1 MGFPRI
7 AVAGVF
13 FGLAVLLTTSDDG
26 FAQGYRLRVPT
37 GGHFG
42 TAARPPRLT
51 GTPPSTVA
59 PPGGFSRRRLVDPY
73 PYFALYLVGLDGY
86 AYQDDSAGSAYDAEM
101 DSAREVYPVYD
112 TAPDVGRLE
121 LSSRQIASSIAARL
135 TWHDP
140 GLGAA
145 HVAFFLADSAQRV
158 LSAQTVRAPP
168 FTALFQPPPRTAFA
182 GMTVAL
188 PGGALVTRFVP
199 YRRWGR

>member
-1 MGFPRI
+1 MRFPHKVTE
-7 AVAGVF
+7 AYL
-13 FGLAVLLTTSDDG
+13 GLAVLLALPDDG
-26 FAQGYRLRVPT
+26 LAQGYRMRVPT
-37 GGHFG
+37 GGHLG
-42 TAARPPRLT
+42 TAARPPRLA

-73 PYFALYLVGLDGY
+73 PYFGLYLFGLDRY
-86 AYQDDSAGSAYDAEM
+86 AYQDDSAGSGYDGET
-101 DSAREVYPVYD
+101 DTAREVYPIYD

-121 LSSRQIASSIAARL
+121 LSSRHIASRLVVRL

-158 LSAQTVRAPP
+158 LSAQTVRSPP
-168 FTALFQPPPRTAFA
+168 FTALFQPSPGTAFA

-188 PGGALVTRFVP
+188 PGGTLVTRFVP
-199 YRRWGR
+199 YRKGAR